1 MEVENGKL
9 TKVTEEDLEL
19 LEKNPDEFWKG
30 VNAIGNYAFKDCQE
44 IKNID
49 IPKSVK
55 EIEMFAFWR
64 CFNLKKIVLS
74 EGLEIIGIGAFYE
87 CPEIKTIVIPNSV
100 KTIEFKVFMGCNKL
114 KKIVFKNRKSL
125 QKKSWDAKE
134 MLDGFYFDSIQIK
147 GDSVTFVRNI
157 EKVNDEEKE

>member
-1 MEVENGKL
+1 M
-9 TKVTEEDLEL
+9 
-19 LEKNPDEFWKG
+19 
-30 VNAIGNYAFKDCQE
+30 
-44 IKNID
+44 
-49 IPKSVK
+49 
-55 EIEMFAFWR
+55 
-64 CFNLKKIVLS
+64 LS

-125 QKKSWDAKE
+125 PKKSWDAKE

-157 EKVNDEEKE
+157 EKVNNEEKE